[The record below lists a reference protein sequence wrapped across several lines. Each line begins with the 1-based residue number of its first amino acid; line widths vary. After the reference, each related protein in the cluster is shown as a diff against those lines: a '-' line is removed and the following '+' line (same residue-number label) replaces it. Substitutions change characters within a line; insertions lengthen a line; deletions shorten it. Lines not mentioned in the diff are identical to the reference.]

1 MKIKF
6 IFFTLIVMSGFYA
19 YAEEPHIVSN
29 PIDGVI
35 FAANAIH
42 TASTGQTGQAKNYD
56 KSCSCSCSA
65 QGILLLECGDEEE
78 NLGNFGNIENCNL
91 HMESHP
97 QCN

>member
-6 IFFTLIVMSGFYA
+6 ILFTLIVTSGFYA
-19 YAEEPHIVSN
+19 YAEEPHIVSD
-29 PIDGVI
+29 PIYGGV
-35 FAANAIH
+35 FAANPIY
-42 TASTGQTGQAKNYD
+42 TASIGQIGHAKNYD

-65 QGILLLECGDEEE
+65 QGILLRECGDEEE